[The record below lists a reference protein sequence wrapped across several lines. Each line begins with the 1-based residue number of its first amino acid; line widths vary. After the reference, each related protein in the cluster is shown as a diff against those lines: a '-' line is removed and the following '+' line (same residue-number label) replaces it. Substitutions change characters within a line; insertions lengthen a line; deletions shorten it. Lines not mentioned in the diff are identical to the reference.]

1 MANGDKLERK
11 YLIHYIDSSFGG
23 TPSYER
29 IGKDLEEYNIELNP
43 DVETIKNIWGETSN
57 NVKGYE
63 PSSSVDT
70 YYARE
75 GDPLSTQLADI
86 ANTRATGAKLATTVV
101 DLLVTETGTVVWAYR
116 ENVLVVPQT
125 MGGNNGGVQIPY
137 EIMYN
142 GDRTAGT
149 WDKEAKTFTPSTGS
163 GE

>member
-11 YLIHYIDSSFGG
+11 YLIHYVDSSFGE
-23 TPSYER
+23 TAVYER

-43 DVETIKNIWGETSN
+43 DVETKKNIWGETSN
-57 NVKGYE
+57 TVKGYE

-75 GDPLSTQLADI
+75 GDPLFTHLSEI
-86 ANTRATGAKLATTVV
+86 VNTRATGAKLETTVV
-101 DLLVTETGTVVWAYR
+101 DLLVTSTGTVVWAYR
-116 ENVLVVPQT
+116 ENVLIVPQSL
-125 MGGNNGGVQIPY
+125 GGDGGGVQIPY

-142 GDRTAGT
+142 GSRTAGT
-149 WDKEAKTFTPSTGS
+149 WNKETKTFIPTVE